1 MDSFVSNNQNV
12 CIIISYNQ
20 NTNNFRV
27 MKSISAVRDS
37 SGNMCDKA
45 LSEKRSQKAMV
56 TKRAFK
62 RHLLLTVK
70 LLLKSINDIWLCNC
84 LSG

>member
-45 LSEKRSQKAMV
+45 LSEKRSQKALV
-56 TKRAFK
+56 TKRTFK

-70 LLLKSINDIWLCNC
+70 YTS
-84 LSG
+84 